1 MKEFIVHCYGQIS
14 DNKKNS
20 NNYDTST
27 VTTLFKK
34 TPQYVWHG
42 FGSFDPEEEKCMA
55 YKPQTTNPNDPLSGD
70 VGYYWKRD
78 TCTNKYPALCEID
91 LDAQGCQAFGF
102 SDISS
107 EKWLVS
113 ETEADIT

>member
-1 MKEFIVHCYGQIS
+1 M
-14 DNKKNS
+14 
-20 NNYDTST
+20 
-27 VTTLFKK
+27 
-34 TPQYVWHG
+34 WHG

-55 YKPQTTNPNDPLSGD
+55 YSPQATNSNDPLSGD

-91 LDAQGCQAFGF
+91 LAAQGCQAFGF

-107 EKWLVS
+107 QKWLVS
-113 ETEADIT
+113 STESDIIYAYCNEGQKITGSCDPSSEIFDEVSGCILKVGPKKTI